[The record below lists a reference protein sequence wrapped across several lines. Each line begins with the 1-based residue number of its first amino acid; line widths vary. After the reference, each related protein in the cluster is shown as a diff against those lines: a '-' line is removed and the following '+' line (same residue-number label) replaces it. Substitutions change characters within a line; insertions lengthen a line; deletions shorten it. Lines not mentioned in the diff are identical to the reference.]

1 MHICFTAI
9 DFHTTSDGGGIAS
22 YTYALG
28 QALLERGWQVSV
40 IAKAKQRSHSL
51 LDGIEVFQ
59 VPFGNLSW
67 YLYRLGLFRK
77 TLFHVIREVEWSRS
91 IQRAVKRLPKAPDLI
106 EGCETGNLFLRA
118 LNIPFVVRLHG
129 ESYVFRKHTGQPI
142 HLDMRLARRLEFRFL
157 RQARAVSSPSAAQ
170 AREIAADLNWQPE
183 RIRVIPNPV
192 AAHFVQQ
199 GAEALTDKQKS
210 LDVLY
215 VGRLSREKGVTVLLA
230 SVPHVA
236 RQLPEVRYYIIG
248 RQHNSLSSEQLSAQI
263 AATGCAENIALVG
276 HVAWREIA
284 AWYKRAA
291 LFVQPSFYE
300 TFGIA
305 CVEAMCF
312 GLPVIA
318 TYVGGLPEIVEDGVT
333 GILVPP
339 DDPQALAEAT
349 LSLLR
354 DPIRRQRMGKRGRE
368 KVLATFTAERV
379 ADLSEAFYR
388 EALQK
393 A

>member
-9 DFHTTSDGGGIAS
+9 DFHSTGDGGGIAS
-22 YTYALG
+22 YTYALS
-28 QALLERGWQVSV
+28 QALLRRGWQVSV
-40 IAKAKQRSHSL
+40 IAKGTQHAHSH
-51 LDGIEVFQ
+51 LDGIQVFHA
-59 VPFGNLSW
+59 PFGNLSW

-77 TLFHVIREVEWSRS
+77 TLFHVIRELEWSRS
-91 IQRAVKRLPKAPDLI
+91 IRCAVERLPSTPDLI
-106 EGCETGNLFLRA
+106 EGCETGNLFLHS

-129 ESYVFRKHTGQPI
+129 ESFVFRKHTHQPI
-142 HLDMRLARRLEFRFL
+142 HLDLRLARRLEFRFL
-157 RQARAVSSPSAAQ
+157 RQAGAVSSPSAAQ
-170 AREIAADLNWQPE
+170 GREMAVDLGWQPE

-199 GAEALTDKQKS
+199 GDRAFVSSQQA

-215 VGRLSREKGVTVLLA
+215 VGRLSREKGVTVLLE

-236 RQLPEVRYYIIG
+236 RQLPEVHYNIVG
-248 RQHNSLSSEQLSAQI
+248 RLHNSMTAEQLSAQI
-263 AATGCAENIALVG
+263 AATGYEANIALIG
-276 HVAWREIA
+276 HVVWREMA
-284 AWYKRAA
+284 AWYARAA

-305 CVEAMCF
+305 CLEAMCF
-312 GLPVIA
+312 RLPVVA
-318 TYVGGLPEIVEDGVT
+318 ARVGGLPEVVEDGVT

-339 DDPQALAEAT
+339 NDPQALGEAI

-354 DPIRRQRMGKRGRE
+354 DPEKRRRMGERGRE
-368 KVLATFTAERV
+368 KVLAEFTAERV

-388 EALQK
+388 EALHE